1 MSTRAGASPA
11 EPGKQGASSEPARMD
26 SAAVTKRLQQELMG
40 LMSAGSEAGVSAFPQ
55 GDSLFQ
61 WVGTI
66 TVSKL
71 AAAQRRWTWP

>member
-1 MSTRAGASPA
+1 MNVNTRTGGSSPA
-11 EPGKQGASSEPARMD
+11 EPGKQGAGDAPKRLD

-40 LMSAGSEAGVSAFPQ
+40 LMSVGSEAGVSAFPQ

-66 TVSKL
+66 AVSRIE
-71 AAAQRRWTWP
+71 AP